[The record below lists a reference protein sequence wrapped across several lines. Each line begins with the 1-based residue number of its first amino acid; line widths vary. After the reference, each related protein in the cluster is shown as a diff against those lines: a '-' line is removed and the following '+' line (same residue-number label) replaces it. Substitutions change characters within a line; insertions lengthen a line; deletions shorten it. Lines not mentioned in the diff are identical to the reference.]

1 MLGCLSIGAERAGGA
16 ERVSIAERSCGLCL
30 SIDAERDSGAEPASI
45 AERSY
50 GLCGARPSSRN
61 ESFERRAAGGQ
72 LSHTRNITE
81 NRHVVDA
88 KVKMLLPHIA
98 RGRNVGLGRNRITY
112 NILY

>member
-1 MLGCLSIGAERAGGA
+1 MSFCLDHFKGGCLSIGAERARGA

-45 AERSY
+45 AERSN

-72 LSHTRNITE
+72 FSHTR
-81 NRHVVDA
+81 
-88 KVKMLLPHIA
+88 L
-98 RGRNVGLGRNRITY
+98 RILKWHY
-112 NILY
+112 SS